1 MQEVSTPKPK
11 GGRRPGAGRKPGIPN
26 KLTADVKALAS
37 QYGAEAIR
45 TLKHLM
51 LNGEHE
57 QVRFAAAKELLDRG
71 YGKARQEIDLT
82 RDNRVTVVVNRN
94 GPLNDRPCVPV
105 PQETPALVDH
115 SGHYDQG
122 TH

>member
-37 QYGAEAIR
+37 KYGADAIA

-51 LNGEHE
+51 LKGEHE

-82 RDNRVTVVVNRN
+82 RDNRVTVIVARN
-94 GPLNDRPCVPV
+94 GNQTDLPAVAL
-105 PQETPALVDH
+105 PQEIPALVD
-115 SGHYDQG
+115 Q
-122 TH
+122 